1 MSSSRPS
8 SSRARARAAARSSTT
23 ASTAS
28 TSGLQQG
35 SQTWSTVS
43 EPPLADAPPA
53 GELQTQPEKSEV
65 SGGDIGG
72 PVLIEGSEG
81 CWPNFVKT
89 VRGQGIQPGA
99 HKSRNGKAEEGMRR
113 RIEQETLLGRIGGQ
127 SSTAEGRWGI
137 GMAPPTEQR
146 TSRSYSYLA
155 IWRTNMTEDTKT
167 NRELY
172 IKTTLRELVI
182 YCIFLAVL
190 MILSLG
196 MTSTNMFYYTQAL
209 SGLFTATPAADTQTP
224 FTRINSIPG
233 WWSFAKGPLMD
244 GLYWESWY
252 NSDNFS
258 DPKEK
263 NFIYYDNKLLGVP
276 RIRQLR
282 VRNNSCTVADDF
294 KDEIT
299 FCHSSFSPGVEEK
312 RPFGYM
318 NSSAWN
324 YSTEKQ
330 LDGRSFSGEISS
342 YPGSGYYVDLSR
354 NKEDSTAQLNE
365 LFTGLWIDR
374 GTRVVFVDFT
384 VYNANINLFCV
395 VKLVLEL
402 PATGGAIPSSDFR
415 TVKLLRYVEPK
426 DYFVL
431 VCEGIFMLF
440 ICYYIVEEVI
450 EIKRNKLDYFKT
462 FWNWLDIIVILVSL
476 ICGGF
481 NVYRTVT
488 VGKKLQELLQD
499 ESRFPDFDFLSYWQQ
514 QFNNAIAFT
523 LFLAWVKFFK
533 YISFNKTMT
542 QLSSTLSACAKDLM
556 GFAVMFFI
564 VFFAF
569 AQLGYLIFGT
579 QIKDFREFHHSV
591 FTLFRII
598 LGDFDFHQLES
609 ANRVLGPLF
618 FLLYVFFVFFVL
630 INMFL
635 AIINDT
641 YSEVKTDLANQP
653 NEFEMADY
661 FKERASKMLQKLNL
675 KQEKIL
681 DIQSALKTAD
691 MNDDKQLDFEE
702 WRSELKARGYADGE
716 IEALFSKYD
725 QDGDRVLDEREQRA
739 MTSELEGQ

>member
-1 MSSSRPS
+1 F
-8 SSRARARAAARSSTT
+8 AR
-23 ASTAS
+23 
-28 TSGLQQG
+28 
-35 SQTWSTVS
+35 
-43 EPPLADAPPA
+43 
-53 GELQTQPEKSEV
+53 
-65 SGGDIGG
+65 
-72 PVLIEGSEG
+72 
-81 CWPNFVKT
+81 
-89 VRGQGIQPGA
+89 
-99 HKSRNGKAEEGMRR
+99 
-113 RIEQETLLGRIGGQ
+113 
-127 SSTAEGRWGI
+127 
-137 GMAPPTEQR
+137 
-146 TSRSYSYLA
+146 
-155 IWRTNMTEDTKT
+155 
-167 NRELY
+167 
-172 IKTTLRELVI
+172 
-182 YCIFLAVL
+182 
-190 MILSLG
+190 
-196 MTSTNMFYYTQAL
+196 
-209 SGLFTATPAADTQTP
+209 
-224 FTRINSIPG
+224 
-233 WWSFAKGPLMD
+233 GPLMD

-282 VRNNSCTVADDF
+282 VRNDSCTVADDF

-488 VGKKLQELLQD
+488 VGRKLQELLQD

-691 MNDDKQLDFEE
+691 MNNDKQLDFEE

-739 MTSELEGQ
+739 MTSELEGQRVAINRQIDSEKVRPASGKGATAAASHAEPQVTAEEFSALAHRVDRMERSIGSVVSKIDAVLVKLDAVEAGKAKRREQMGKLLDAINETEGVTDEYKRQEMERMVREQVQRFDGEPSLVVTPQDEAAAASASAAGSAIKSRSRRRSAGVSSDQSGASS

>member
-1 MSSSRPS
+1 
-8 SSRARARAAARSSTT
+8 
-23 ASTAS
+23 
-28 TSGLQQG
+28 
-35 SQTWSTVS
+35 
-43 EPPLADAPPA
+43 
-53 GELQTQPEKSEV
+53 
-65 SGGDIGG
+65 
-72 PVLIEGSEG
+72 
-81 CWPNFVKT
+81 
-89 VRGQGIQPGA
+89 
-99 HKSRNGKAEEGMRR
+99 
-113 RIEQETLLGRIGGQ
+113 
-127 SSTAEGRWGI
+127 
-137 GMAPPTEQR
+137 
-146 TSRSYSYLA
+146 
-155 IWRTNMTEDTKT
+155 
-167 NRELY
+167 
-172 IKTTLRELVI
+172 
-182 YCIFLAVL
+182 
-190 MILSLG
+190 
-196 MTSTNMFYYTQAL
+196 
-209 SGLFTATPAADTQTP
+209 
-224 FTRINSIPG
+224 
-233 WWSFAKGPLMD
+233 FAKGPLMD

-258 DPKEK
+258 DPRKRTSSTTTTSCSACHG
-263 NFIYYDNKLLGVP
+263 FASFG
-276 RIRQLR
+276 
-282 VRNNSCTVADDF
+282 CTVADDF

-330 LDGRSFSGEISS
+330 LRRAQLSPGEISS

-564 VFFAF
+564 
-569 AQLGYLIFGT
+569 LGYLIFGT

-598 LGDFDFHQLES
+598 LGDFDLPPELRES
-609 ANRVLGPLF
+609 ANRVLVAAVLPAVR
-618 FLLYVFFVFFVL
+618 VFRVL
-630 INMFL
+630 SCSS
-635 AIINDT
+635 T
-641 YSEVKTDLANQP
+641 CSWPSSTTPYSEVKDGPKPTSP
-653 NEFEMADY
+653 TEFEMADY

-702 WRSELKARGYADGE
+702 WRDLSSRRGDRGYADGE

-739 MTSELEGQ
+739 MTSEARGAAGEPQRVDSKRVAAINRQIDSEKPAARGATAAASHAEPQVTAEEFSALAHRVDRMERSIGSVVSKIDAVLVKLDAVEAGKAKRREQMGKLLDAINETEGVTDEYKRQEMERMVREQVQRFDGEPSLVVTPQDEAAAASASAARVRPSSPAAADARPESPATKAAPAAELRGPGIDSISEKKLYF